1 MKKTMIFAL
10 FLLAT
15 QVFAQ
20 ADKGIEFYKGTWEEA
35 LEEAKKTHKILFVDA
50 FTVWCGPCQRMAKDV
65 FSKEEVG
72 AFYNKHFINVKLDME
87 KGEGPKF
94 AQKYEITSYPTLLFI
109 DEAGK
114 PIQVFKG
121 SRPADQ
127 FINLGK
133 GILNRSDL
141 SGDLAEK
148 YENGDRSPELL
159 RAYSYALLTQN
170 KPSLKIANEYLRS
183 QKDLESIENQD
194 FIFDFCIEADS
205 RIFDMVIERR
215 EAMLKSQGDVWFKK
229 KLTQAADA
237 TVKKAISMS
246 SPELLKTAKTQIK
259 RVLPDYAAEY
269 ALMADMQYFFAK
281 QDFAALT
288 KTTDKYLNKYAAKD
302 AVAHNTYA
310 AHFAQNVQD
319 KAALAKAE
327 KWAAKA
333 VQLEEKQEYMMTYIF
348 LLQVNGKE
356 KEAEA
361 MQEKMSKINA
371 TPAVVPARD

>member
-1 MKKTMIFAL
+1 MKKTMIFGL

-20 ADKGIEFYKGTWEEA
+20 ADKGIEFYKGTWAEA
-35 LEEAKKTHKILFVDA
+35 LAEAKKTHKILFVDA

-65 FSKEEVG
+65 FSKAEVG

-87 KGEGPKF
+87 KDEGPKF

-109 DEAGK
+109 DEEGK

-141 SGDLAEK
+141 SGNLAEK
-148 YENGDRSPELL
+148 YEEGDRSAELL

-170 KPSLKIANEYLRS
+170 KPSLKIANEYLRT
-183 QKDLESIENQD
+183 QKDLESLENQD
-194 FIFDFCIEADS
+194 FIFDFCLEADS

-215 EAMLKSQGDVWFKK
+215 AAMLKSQGEIWFKK

-237 TVKKAISMS
+237 TVRKAITMS
-246 SPELLKTAKTQIK
+246 SPELLKTAKEQMK
-259 RVLPDYAAEY
+259 RVLPDYAKEY
-269 ALMADMQYFFAK
+269 ACLADMQYFFAK

-288 KTTDKYLNKYAAKD
+288 KTTDAYLKKYAAKD
-302 AVAHNTYA
+302 AA
-310 AHFAQNVQD
+310 AYNKHAANFAQNVQD
-319 KAALAKAE
+319 KAGLAKAE
-327 KWAAKA
+327 QWAAKA
-333 VQLEEKQEYMMTYIF
+333 VQLEEKKEYIMTYIY

-356 KEAEA
+356 KEAQA
-361 MQEKMSKINA
+361 MQEKMSTINENTSVA
-371 TPAVVPARD
+371 PVRD